1 LFNANSAIFQL
12 KHGENKLIFNEMMMS
27 KYNIQ
32 IVQKGKSN
40 KTQIHAGS
48 VFWFDTDTSI
58 KSGGV
63 KPVVWAKTVK

>member
-1 LFNANSAIFQL
+1 
-12 KHGENKLIFNEMMMS
+12 MMMS

>member
-1 LFNANSAIFQL
+1 MDTKENTFFHVI
-12 KHGENKLIFNEMMMS
+12 ENKLIFNEMIMS

-58 KSGGV
+58 KSGG
-63 KPVVWAKTVK
+63 